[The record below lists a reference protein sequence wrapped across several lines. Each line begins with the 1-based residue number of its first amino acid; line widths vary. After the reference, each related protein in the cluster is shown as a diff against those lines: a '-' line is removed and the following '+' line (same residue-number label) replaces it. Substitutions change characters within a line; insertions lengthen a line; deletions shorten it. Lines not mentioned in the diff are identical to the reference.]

1 MEAASSG
8 PSIHCKAVEWTVVE
22 MKSLRSAERL
32 TLPDRNFLLISN
44 ECSDPRSVMVNL
56 SKPLVAGQTPP
67 AFLQKL
73 APGSPEDSS

>member
-1 MEAASSG
+1 MA
-8 PSIHCKAVEWTVVE
+8 E
-22 MKSLRSAERL
+22 MKSIRRSTERL
-32 TLPDRNFLLISN
+32 TLPDRNFLLISK

-67 AFLQKL
+67 AFHQKL